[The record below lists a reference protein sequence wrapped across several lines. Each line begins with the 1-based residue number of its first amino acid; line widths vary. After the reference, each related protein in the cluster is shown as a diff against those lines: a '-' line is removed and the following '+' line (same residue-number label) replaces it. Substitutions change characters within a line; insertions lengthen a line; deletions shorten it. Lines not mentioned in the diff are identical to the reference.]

1 MCHYSRFAST
11 SRTVLDFKK
20 IFKLVVNPFIKI
32 ESVPLS
38 SLFTEPSNRTS
49 WKWDCGWPQSSFVN
63 FVCSLNMPIKCF
75 SGIVVFSY
83 FLALFGRKQ
92 AVKKTQIL
100 PLNFL
105 FSFSIKFL
113 YDWTIDSFVPSK
125 SIHIPPVHFQMV
137 CFFCTSLLN
146 HTPFHSTLQ
155 QVSFINYFLGTNF
168 GNIFIHIPILC
179 FLL

>member
-92 AVKKTQIL
+92 ADKKTQIL

-105 FSFSIKFL
+105 FSFSIKFF
-113 YDWTIDSFVPSK
+113 YDWTIDSFIPSNP
-125 SIHIPPVHFQMV
+125 SI
-137 CFFCTSLLN
+137 SLL
-146 HTPFHSTLQ
+146 STFKWY
-155 QVSFINYFLGTNF
+155 VSFVRQFSITHLSISLYNKS
-168 GNIFIHIPILC
+168 
-179 FLL
+179 LL